1 MPKHA
6 GRNGA
11 SYSVKRCLELSPS
24 VKPLSKRFSVSTDQE
39 PTRLVKKTLFT
50 SKTTS
55 TPSETTR
62 PFIQESHE
70 SMLNEDQ
77 KQKIIRATESKQP
90 VVLAHIIKEHCPVV
104 LELLKKS
111 ITDDVSSSCKN
122 LCKRSNGSVLFGT
135 KYQCLLEF
143 DFDLLWNEMTTNIP
157 FLVDIFKA
165 VSGKNGITES
175 ATRVKYGFVY
185 SVLMNERWHELSLM
199 KRVNIVLVIE
209 GGCTKQVF
217 IPLLPCT

>member
-1 MPKHA
+1 MC
-6 GRNGA
+6 RNMQDGMEQ

-24 VKPLSKRFSVSTDQE
+24 VKPPSKRLSVSTDQE
-39 PTRLVKKTLFT
+39 ASRLVKKTLFT
-50 SKTTS
+50 SKTTL
-55 TPSETTR
+55 TPSETTQ

-70 SMLNEDQ
+70 PMLNEDQ
-77 KQKIIRATESKQP
+77 KQKIIRAAESKQP

-135 KYQCLLEF
+135 TYQCLVEF

-175 ATRVKYGFVY
+175 ATRVKYDFVY
-185 SVLMNERWHELSLM
+185 SVLMN
-199 KRVNIVLVIE
+199 KR
-209 GGCTKQVF
+209 
-217 IPLLPCT
+217 